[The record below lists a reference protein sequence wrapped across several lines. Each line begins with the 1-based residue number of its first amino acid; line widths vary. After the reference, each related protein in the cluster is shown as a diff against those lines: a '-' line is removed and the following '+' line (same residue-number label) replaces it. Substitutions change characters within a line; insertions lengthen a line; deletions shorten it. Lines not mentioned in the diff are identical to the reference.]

1 MAQRSTAPR
10 VVRAI
15 LSTVS
20 LNPAALTAESLVGL
34 QGSLIGQAHR
44 PSRYGGSKMGT
55 NGFVS
60 DVCELAAL
68 DGSLGWLATM
78 FNAGACEVATLPDGV
93 VDAVWGADPDAVVT
107 TAHRG
112 TGSVGPDGRL
122 TGTWDSVVGAE
133 YADWLVLPS
142 DNGTRRILVPHDAA
156 HIEPIDQPSD
166 LAAAGIGDVTV
177 TGHLVDDGYAFTGDH
192 RAAAIALAGSAAA
205 VTGSAD
211 GVWRHHV
218 EQMRARL
225 ATSYSADELA
235 NAAPA
240 QVGRAASD
248 IDATKLQI
256 TEALRRPDTEAR
268 GSWEYDQAVARARSA
283 ADRLLGNS
291 RHALD
296 LNDAA
301 TRLWRDVHAGCR
313 LAATVFDAAAAD

>member
-15 LSTVS
+15 LGAVS
-20 LNPAALTAESLVGL
+20 LNPAVLTAESLGGL
-34 QGSLIGQAHR
+34 QGSLAGHALR
-44 PSRYGGSKMGT
+44 PSRYGGAEVGSDE
-55 NGFVS
+55 FVS
-60 DVCELAAL
+60 QVCELAAL

-78 FNAGACEVATLPDGV
+78 FNAAACEVATLSDEV
-93 VDAVWGADPDAVVT
+93 TLAVWGTDPDAVVAT
-107 TAHRG
+107 THHG
-112 TGSVGPDGRL
+112 SGSVGPDGRL
-122 TGTWDSVVGAE
+122 TGRWESVVGAH
-133 YADWLVLPS
+133 YADWLVLPT
-142 DNGTRRILVPHDAA
+142 DNATGRILVARDAA
-156 HIEPIDQPSD
+156 HVEPPNDPSD

-177 TGHLVDDGYAFTGDH
+177 ADHRVDDRYAFTRNS
-192 RAAAIALAGSAAA
+192 RAAAFAMAGAAAA

-211 GVWRHHV
+211 GVWRRHV

-225 ATSYSADELA
+225 ATSYSGDELA

-240 QVGRAASD
+240 HVGRAASD

-256 TEALRRPDTEAR
+256 TEALRQADAEAG
-268 GSWEYDQAVARARSA
+268 GSWEYEQAVARARSA

-301 TRLWRDVHAGCR
+301 TRLWQDVHAGCR
-313 LAATVFDAAAAD
+313 LAASIFNAAAAD